1 LLHVRSFAVAAGT
14 VTQCLIRSASGLRL
28 QHAAPHLIALD
39 RLEQR
44 LEVALAEAVVAFAL
58 DELEEHRPEHRLRED
73 LQQEARLAVL
83 RAAVEQDPARLQLR
97 LATSEKPSFSNTGSS
112 TPRLGD
118 ANSTNSNPIR
128 PIGLSNRSNMVALR
142 NEKNGYQWH
151 CAQAAPC

>member
-44 LEVALAEAVVAFAL
+44 LEVALAFAL

-97 LATSEKPSFSNTGSS
+97 LAPSEKPSFSNTGSS

-128 PIGLSNRSNMVALR
+128 PIGLSNRSNMVAL
-142 NEKNGYQWH
+142 
-151 CAQAAPC
+151 